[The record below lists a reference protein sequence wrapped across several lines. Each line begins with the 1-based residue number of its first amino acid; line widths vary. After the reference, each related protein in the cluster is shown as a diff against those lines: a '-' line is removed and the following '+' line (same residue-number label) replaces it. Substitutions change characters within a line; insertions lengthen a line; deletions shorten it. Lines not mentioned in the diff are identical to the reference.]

1 MTDPDWNNLKVALA
15 VARGGSLTRA
25 AQLLGLDQ
33 TTAGRRLT
41 ALETQL
47 GTALFVRSKTGI
59 LPTDDGRAVIEY
71 AARIEDQV
79 TRLTEGLANAEAR
92 VGGVVRIM
100 GNTWMLERM
109 ATHLPA
115 LLDAHPALE
124 IRFSGRLPPAPLHG
138 EPTVSFWFDAP
149 HQPPEVS
156 TAFARVPYSAFAATD
171 RPPPPT
177 DWVQFRDDDAAGP
190 SFSREMQRRLGPEA
204 RVRLTATDAR
214 ILISAIRAG
223 LGHGVLPNCLGDAD
237 PALTRSGVSVGRIE
251 RVLRCHVTS
260 DAARLLR
267 VRTVIDWAREV
278 LPDAIGAALIQPSGR
293 NRV

>member
-15 VARGGSLTRA
+15 ISRGGSLTRA

-79 TRLTEGLANAEAR
+79 IRLTEGLARSEAS
-92 VGGVVRIM
+92 VSGVVRVM
-100 GNTWMLERM
+100 GNTWMLERI
-109 ATHLPA
+109 AAHLPA
-115 LLDAHPALE
+115 LMDVHPDLE

-138 EPTVSFWFDAP
+138 ETTVSFWFDAP
-149 HQPPEVS
+149 HQSPEVS
-156 TAFARVPYSAFAATD
+156 TAFARVPYSAFRASDKSPPATE
-171 RPPPPT
+171 
-177 DWVQFRDDDAAGP
+177 WVQFRDDDATGP
-190 SFSREMQRRLGPEA
+190 SFSREMRRRLGPDA
-204 RVRLTATDAR
+204 RVRITATDAR

-223 LGHGVLPNCLGDAD
+223 MGHGVLPNCLGDAD
-237 PALTRSGVSVGRIE
+237 PSLVRSEVPIGRIE
-251 RVLRCHVTS
+251 RVLRCHVTP

-267 VRTVIDWAREV
+267 VRAVTDWVRDILGPA
-278 LPDAIGAALIQPSGR
+278 LGATAIERSGR
-293 NRV
+293 TGI